1 MAAAER
7 AVADREQ
14 AEGGPGPVA
23 GLRLGLTM
31 AAAALALTGSQL
43 KAVSFPASVALAAV
57 AAAALAAL
65 GLLLA
70 RPGSRRRERRPGYA
84 ALPAGRWC

>member
-57 AAAALAAL
+57 AAAALAF